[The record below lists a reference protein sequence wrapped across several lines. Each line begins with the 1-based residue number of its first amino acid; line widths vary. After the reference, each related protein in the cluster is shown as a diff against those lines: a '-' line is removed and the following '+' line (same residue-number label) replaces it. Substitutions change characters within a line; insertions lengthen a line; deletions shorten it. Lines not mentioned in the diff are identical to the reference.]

1 MYTWVSRAW
10 QRLEVF
16 RREGLLEE
24 VAYKPYPL
32 QSPGGGRVLGL
43 GGLPQ
48 AGYLGG
54 ITEEMVWYEM
64 GEWQEVWSQTA
75 WDQVPKNDVI
85 HGGLFT
91 LL

>member
-10 QRLEVF
+10 QRLGVF

-24 VAYKPYPL
+24 VASKLYPL

-48 AGYLGG
+48 AGHSGG
-54 ITEEMVWYEM
+54 ITGEMVWLEM
-64 GEWQEVWSQTA
+64 GEWHGLWSHTA
-75 WDQVPKNDVI
+75 LNQVPKK
-85 HGGLFT
+85 
-91 LL
+91 